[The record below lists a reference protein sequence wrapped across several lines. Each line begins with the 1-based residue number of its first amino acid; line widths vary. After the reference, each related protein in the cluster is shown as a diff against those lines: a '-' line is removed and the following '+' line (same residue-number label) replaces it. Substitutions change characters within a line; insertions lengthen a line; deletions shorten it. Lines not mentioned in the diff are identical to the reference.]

1 MDFSDTIFACS
12 SGFGKAGIAIIR
24 VSGSKSLEVLDIVS
38 GIKNPK
44 ARQVRFAEIRHSVS
58 KEVIDKGI
66 VIYFSGPESYTG
78 EDVVEFQVHGGRSV
92 LNEVL
97 ESLSLIEGLR
107 VAEAGE
113 FSRRSVLNGKMDLT
127 SAEGVIDLINADT
140 KEQRRQAYRQLS
152 GSLCKLYEDWRSRI
166 VKILA
171 YIEAYIDFPEEDIP
185 ASEILRLDNDVKLLI
200 KEQQEHLEDNH
211 RGEVLKNGFKIAIIG
226 VPNAGKS
233 SLLNRLVKRDVAI
246 VSKKAGTT
254 RDVIEAYLDIGGY
267 PVIFSDTAG
276 LRSSE
281 DEIEAEGI
289 KRALLRAQDSD
300 LILGIFDGEEYP
312 FLDSQTLS
320 LLRAGDLSIVNKS
333 DLIRCKIKDDVLA
346 VSALTGFGIDLLLER
361 ISLIVSERLSLRD
374 SPALTSLRHR
384 EAISKSISYL
394 QRSLD
399 AQQLDL
405 RAEDIRMAARHIG
418 SITGTIGVEEV
429 LDVIFK
435 DFCIGK

>member
-44 ARQVRFAEIRHSVS
+44 ARQVRFAEIRNSVS

-113 FSRRSVLNGKMDLT
+113 FSRRAVLNGKMDLT

-320 LLRAGDLSIVNKS
+320 LLRPGDLSIVNKS

>member
-113 FSRRSVLNGKMDLT
+113 FSRRAVLNGKMDLT

-300 LILGIFDGEEYP
+300 LILGIFDGEQYP

-320 LLRAGDLSIVNKS
+320 LLRPGDLSIVNKS
-333 DLIRCKIKDDVLA
+333 DLIKRKIKDDVLA